1 MDNDA
6 LSRRLIAT
14 FLDELQDHVRA
25 LERDLLVLEQETD
38 PAAKIELYNVL
49 FRTAHSLKGAARS
62 VNVGVVEAAC
72 HRLEE
77 IFASMRDGRFT
88 GDTAS
93 FQWLLTMVDTID
105 DAGKRLRGNQD
116 LSRSEEHT
124 SELQSLM
131 RN

>member
-6 LSRRLIAT
+6 LIRRLMAT

-25 LERDLLVLEQETD
+25 LERDLLVLEKETD

-77 IFASMRDGRFT
+77 IFASMRDGRFRSDERRVGHACVST
-88 GDTAS
+88 C
-93 FQWLLTMVDTID
+93 
-105 DAGKRLRGNQD
+105 R
-116 LSRSEEHT
+116 SRWSAHHKKQHI
-124 SELQSLM
+124 S
-131 RN
+131 